1 MTDDY
6 DAIGDGAAHPNAF
19 ADGTT
24 IRRES
29 VQNANDRAGTVAKM
43 LAGQPEPYAAIPWF
57 WSDHYDRKSQTVGVS
72 AGKDAAVIRGDPA
85 FRAFSVVH
93 LRNERVIALDCVNMV
108 RDDVQGRALVASGAT
123 GAAEQVAG
131 PAIPLKSVLQ
141 PSVANGA

>member
-1 MTDDY
+1 MIDDSN
-6 DAIGDGAAHPNAF
+6 AIGDGAAHSNAF

-29 VQNANDRAGTVAKM
+29 VQNANDRAGTVAEM
-43 LAGQPEPYAAIPWF
+43 LAGQPDPCAAIPWF
-57 WSDHYDRKSQTVGVS
+57 WFDHYDVKSQTIGMS
-72 AGKDAAVIRGDPA
+72 AGKDAVIRGDPA

-93 LRNERVIALDCVNMV
+93 LRNERAIALDCVNMV
-108 RDDVQGRALVASGAT
+108 RDNVQGRALVASGAT

-141 PSVANGA
+141 PSAANAA